1 MEDFVPY
8 LVFIAMTIT
17 FWFVTLK
24 ATTKSPKH
32 GSIISTIV
40 FALIVGFMMIF
51 ASIQASEATKQAAL
65 AEEQRLRG
73 IEYASQAEEQR
84 QIAQELAELAEST
97 AAEARRQQR
106 LAAEAIADYK
116 KNKR

>member
-51 ASIQASEATKQAAL
+51 ASIQASEATKQAANAASYMFQVEETAEQL
-65 AEEQRLRG
+65 ERSKAEGIAEEARIMAEQAL
-73 IEYASQAEEQR
+73 IEAERQAS
-84 QIAQELAELAEST
+84 IALECLNNQ
-97 AAEARRQQR
+97 
-106 LAAEAIADYK
+106 
-116 KNKR
+116 